1 MWEAI
6 SDGRLLA
13 ILSIFEGRPSE
24 MASHIDSHPA
34 IHTRPHLADS
44 WFADRSSD
52 RRHASGEA
60 RSLRY
65 RGRRARANGP
75 A

>member
-24 MASHIDSHPA
+24 MASHIHQLPTGLLAKPA
-34 IHTRPHLADS
+34 SPFTLAIP
-44 WFADRSSD
+44 
-52 RRHASGEA
+52 RRFC
-60 RSLRY
+60 
-65 RGRRARANGP
+65 
-75 A
+75 

>member
-24 MASHIDSHPA
+24 MAHIENGLP
-34 IHTRPHLADS
+34 PFLAS
-44 WFADRSSD
+44 ISEIILA
-52 RRHASGEA
+52 
-60 RSLRY
+60 Y
-65 RGRRARANGP
+65 
-75 A
+75 